1 MSLEHLITDRTAEDV
16 ERVKLLAEKAWQDM
30 TTEERTEWLSPLKGA
45 YNHTDLNRVG
55 AALNYVRDR
64 LSASRYLQA
73 DAFTAREDW
82 RSDEIPTIPEM
93 SAYLGYVSMIREA
106 LAQFP
111 TTPNAPTDP
120 NSLDYNVANNIEQ
133 ILVDVDELITR
144 MMAAAYYSGDLF
156 SGEV

>member
-1 MSLEHLITDRTAEDV
+1 MNLITDRTAQDV
-16 ERVKLLAEKAWQDM
+16 DRVRILAAKAWQDM
-30 TTEERTEWLSPLKGA
+30 TPEERAEWLSPLKGA
-45 YNHTDLNRVG
+45 YNYTDLNRVG

-93 SAYLGYVSMIREA
+93 SAYLGYVSVIREA

-111 TTPNAPTDP
+111 TTPNVPTQPDAW
-120 NSLDYNVANNIEQ
+120 DYNAANGIEQ

-144 MMAAAYYSGDLF
+144 MMAAAYYCGDLF
-156 SGEV
+156 LGEG